1 MTALTDVELAAV
13 HLAARQLQPVDRDA
27 FLAIVTGEL
36 TGRGLRQ
43 ARGKIDSGWPRLRI
57 RACLQL
63 GGLRTRTD
71 QNQTR
76 NAVL

>member
-1 MTALTDVELAAV
+1 MMSALPPKADIRLQRAGMSALG
-13 HLAARQLQPVDRDA
+13 HIAGLYALQQLM
-27 FLAIVTGEL
+27 
-36 TGRGLRQ
+36 
-43 ARGKIDSGWPRLRI
+43 PRYA

-71 QNQTR
+71 QNQTL